1 MKNKRLWILIS
12 IFLLGIIL
20 VSCTK
25 INVSNTTSA
34 VPSQTPSESSM
45 FSTTTVPSTTMAPT
59 TTVVPTTTVPSTT
72 VAPTTTVVPTTTVPS
87 TTIPPTTSV
96 PVEVYYIIVFNT
108 NGGSNVAIQK

>member
-45 FSTTTVPSTTMAPT
+45 FSTTTVPSTT
-59 TTVVPTTTVPSTT
+59 
-72 VAPTTTVVPTTTVPS
+72 
-87 TTIPPTTSV
+87 IPPTTSV

-108 NGGSNVAIQK
+108 NGSNVAIQK